1 MALFDNI
8 RSKTDTT
15 TARVLFAAVVVVF
28 VFSFINMGF
37 GGQTVTYAKV
47 NGNRITDIDLQK
59 RMRLVQRQQN
69 ISSLNEDEMEVFKEE
84 ILEELIIQKSVLD
97 RAKDLHVEVSD
108 TEVNVQILNS
118 PGFKDASGE
127 FSEELY
133 GQAVKQ
139 EGFGSKTKFEEKIR
153 QDIAYSKL
161 RDIVT
166 NGVYVSEDEAKKKA
180 EMILTSMTIEWIRLS
195 KGSLKGEIAISDAD
209 ITTEIESNK
218 EGLEA
223 EYAANL
229 EIKYKKPVR
238 VDLERIVLAIE
249 DDNKPALIEKANTI
263 IKSINDGGSFAASV
277 KEHSADTFND
287 GRLVNATEMQLP
299 AEVASKLFIDSPS
312 KDLQIVETDKSVQ
325 IIRLI
330 GKKEAFTKTFDDV
343 KQDLA
348 KESLMKKKT
357 EQAIKTKAAEVLQA
371 WKTELTTPVLEL
383 EEEQEA
389 PEEEVVSIL
398 SQYQKVL
405 SEPFSPVAPELPGA
419 GNAPELLEALSEVT
433 ETGILETAYATTG
446 GYLVVRV
453 VSYQEPKEEE
463 LKRFTQQVKMSLAQT
478 FKANTWT
485 AFEVQSRNEASVE
498 EIWKA
503 RKN

>member
-1 MALFDNI
+1 
-8 RSKTDTT
+8 
-15 TARVLFAAVVVVF
+15 
-28 VFSFINMGF
+28 
-37 GGQTVTYAKV
+37 
-47 NGNRITDIDLQK
+47 
-59 RMRLVQRQQN
+59 
-69 ISSLNEDEMEVFKEE
+69 
-84 ILEELIIQKSVLD
+84 
-97 RAKDLHVEVSD
+97 
-108 TEVNVQILNS
+108 
-118 PGFKDASGE
+118 
-127 FSEELY
+127 
-133 GQAVKQ
+133 
-139 EGFGSKTKFEEKIR
+139 
-153 QDIAYSKL
+153 
-161 RDIVT
+161 
-166 NGVYVSEDEAKKKA
+166 
-180 EMILTSMTIEWIRLS
+180 
-195 KGSLKGEIAISDAD
+195 
-209 ITTEIESNK
+209 
-218 EGLEA
+218 
-223 EYAANL
+223 
-229 EIKYKKPVR
+229 
-238 VDLERIVLAIE
+238 
-249 DDNKPALIEKANTI
+249 
-263 IKSINDGGSFAASV
+263 
-277 KEHSADTFND
+277 
-287 GRLVNATEMQLP
+287 MQLP